1 MYRTNRNASDLNGLP
16 DLGGNLTGDNTNY
29 WVGLARTIPWQ
40 LFDEQYAPLLSA
52 GHPWLSL
59 VDPVRML
66 LGAIIIQEWYGFTA
80 AETLEQIRKN
90 PYLQYFIG
98 MKNFSAELPFDALM
112 MAEFRRHL
120 EPQTLPEII
129 QFIAHYI
136 PDAAL
141 PPTDEETG
149 PKCRE
154 QPVEATILKSP
165 DSVDQQTRLP
175 DVAEPDLSDTC
186 LDAELLEQTLKM
198 PAVEMAEPVSRRE
211 LFRQIICHYYL
222 RAGELWRSRDKVT
235 RQSYATIKIFSAW
248 LLRNFR
254 GQFHRHVSDFYEVRP
269 EVKTAAVNLK
279 NGLRNGFFKARQV
292 LLRRVSSNRSGLLIV
307 LLLLVILLTGFM
319 VAIILLPVP
328 APRLLVASEV
338 YDTRHKLTATFFSE
352 NRRTVKLDEVPVFLR
367 QAVLAVEDH
376 RFYSHQGINPGR
388 IFKAALTDLLRGN
401 LEQGG
406 STITQQLVKNVY
418 LSNERTFTRKFQELL
433 YSIKLE
439 YKLSKDQ
446 IFELYLNKIY
456 FGHGAY
462 GVKVAADTY
471 FQKELSQLN
480 QAQMALLA
488 GLPRGPAFYSP
499 YRHPQAARDRMLKTL
514 ARMREC
520 GYINY
525 QQYEKYSR
533 QSLNLPGL
541 KTKNNNAPY
550 FMDLLQTEINRIFP
564 NNPELLYTSGLKIE
578 STLDL
583 EMQQAATKA
592 FCSGLPVLYQPQ
604 GGLTQP
610 QGALIALDPK
620 TGAIRAL
627 LGGTDYSKSQFNR
640 AVQARR
646 QPGSAFKPILY
657 TASFS
662 NGFTLA
668 SLFSREPKTY
678 YIGGKPYRPTDHHS
692 GQGQITLCNA
702 LAQSSNV
709 VAVKLIERVG
719 FKAVLTTAEQLGIK
733 SKLQPTL
740 SLALGAY
747 EVTPLELTTVYATL
761 ANGGIRH
768 TPTTIHRILDAQ
780 GRVLYRAKPRGV
792 QAVAPAYAFLT
803 TQALREVLQSGTAA
817 GIGGRLK
824 RPAAGK
830 TGTTN
835 HNRDT
840 WFVGYTPDLAACVFV
855 GCDNYERTLPGMAS
869 QVAAPIW
876 ADFMTQALQKTPPQD
891 FPVPKTVKKVRLCK
905 FSGKIANED
914 CPSYYEYFLNG
925 TEPLEVCSAHHFQVD
940 CDQFLEKEYLKP
952 EQNRKTSNE
961 ESEQQA
967 KSSPEGAGKR
977 RILQGIIERIWK
989 KIR

>member
-1 MYRTNRNASDLNGLP
+1 MCRTNRNESDLNGLP
-16 DLGGNLTGDNTNY
+16 DFDGSLTEDNISH
-29 WVGLARTIPWQ
+29 WVDLARTMPWQ
-40 LFDEQYAPLLSA
+40 LFDEQYAPLLLA
-52 GHPWLSL
+52 GHSWMGL
-59 VDPVRML
+59 VSPVRML
-66 LGAIIIQEWYGFTA
+66 LGAIIIQEWSGFTA

-90 PYLQYFIG
+90 PYLQYFVG
-98 MKNFSAELPFDALM
+98 MKNFSAELPFDASM
-112 MAEFRRHL
+112 MAEFRRYL

-129 QFIAHYI
+129 QFIAHYVSKA
-136 PDAAL
+136 DR
-141 PPTDEETG
+141 PPTGGTSG
-149 PKCRE
+149 TQSRE
-154 QPVEATILKSP
+154 QPAEVRTLKNS
-165 DSVDQQTRLP
+165 DVIERQTRLP
-175 DVAEPDLSDTC
+175 DVAEHDRPER
-186 LDAELLEQTLKM
+186 ELWEHTLEM
-198 PAVEMAEPVSRRE
+198 PVVEMGESVSRRE
-211 LFRQIICHYYL
+211 LFRQFICHYYL
-222 RAGELWRSRDKVT
+222 RTGELWRSRNQVI
-235 RQSYATIKIFSAW
+235 RQCYATIKKFLAW
-248 LLRNFR
+248 LSRGFR
-254 GQFHRHVSDFYEVRP
+254 GQYHRHVSDFYEVRP
-269 EVKTAAVNLK
+269 EVKTAAVSLK
-279 NGLRNGFFKARQV
+279 NGLGNGFFKARQALV
-292 LLRRVSSNRSGLLIV
+292 RCISANRAGLLIV
-307 LLLLVILLTGFM
+307 LLLLMVLLTGF
-319 VAIILLPVP
+319 VVTIILLPVP

-338 YDTRHKLTATFFSE
+338 YDTRYKLAATFFSE

-367 QAVLAVEDH
+367 RAVLAVEDH

-388 IFKAALTDLLRGN
+388 ILKAALTDLLRGN

-418 LSNERTFTRKFQELL
+418 LSNERTFTRKFHELL

-439 YKLSKDQ
+439 YQLSKDR

-462 GVKVAADTY
+462 GVKVAAETY
-471 FQKELSQLN
+471 FQKELNQLN

-499 YRHPQAARDRMLKTL
+499 YKHPQAARDRILKTL
-514 ARMREC
+514 GRMREC
-520 GYINY
+520 GYINL
-525 QQYEKYSR
+525 QQYAKYSQ

-541 KTKNNNAPY
+541 KTKNNSAPY

-583 EMQQAATKA
+583 EMQQAAIEA
-592 FCSGLPVLYQPQ
+592 FSRGLPVLYQPQ
-604 GGLTQP
+604 GGLAQP
-610 QGALIALDPK
+610 QGALIAIDPR

-640 AVQARR
+640 AVQAHR

-678 YIGGKPYRPTDHHS
+678 YIGGKPYRPTDHHL
-692 GQGQITLCNA
+692 GQGQITLRNA

-719 FKAVLTTAEQLGIK
+719 FKPVLTIAEQLGIS

-740 SLALGAY
+740 ALALGAC

-768 TPTTIHRILDAQ
+768 PPTTIHRVLDAQ
-780 GRVLYRAKPRGV
+780 GRVLYRAKPQGV
-792 QAVAPAYAFLT
+792 PALAPAYAFLT
-803 TQALREVLQSGTAA
+803 TEALREVLQSGTAA
-817 GIGGRLK
+817 GIGRRLK

-835 HNRDT
+835 NNRDT

-876 ADFMTQALQKTPPQD
+876 VDFMIRALQKTPPQD
-891 FPVPKTVKKVRLCK
+891 FPVPKSIKKVRLCK
-905 FSGKIANED
+905 ISGKIANAD
-914 CPSYYEYFLNG
+914 CPSYNEYFLNG
-925 TEPLEVCSAHHFQVD
+925 TEPLEICSARHFQVD
-940 CDQFLEKEYLKP
+940 SDQLLEETPLKP
-952 EQNRKTSNE
+952 DQNRKTGKE
-961 ESEQQA
+961 ESERQNKQT
-967 KSSPEGAGKR
+967 ENAGKR
-977 RILQGIIERIWK
+977 RILQRILERIWK
-989 KIR
+989 KIQ